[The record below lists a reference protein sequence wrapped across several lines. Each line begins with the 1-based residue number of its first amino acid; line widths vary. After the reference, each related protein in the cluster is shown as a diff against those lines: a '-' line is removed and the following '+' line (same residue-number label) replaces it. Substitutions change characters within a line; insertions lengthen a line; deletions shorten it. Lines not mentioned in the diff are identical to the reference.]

1 MDLKDEYH
9 VIIVSRTGNK
19 EVRKQIQS
27 PTIEHP
33 TTLYYV
39 IRYKDDTIIALQI
52 I

>member
-33 TTLYYV
+33 TTLYNV
-39 IRYKDDTIIALQI
+39 MKSIL
-52 I
+52 